1 MNCGPSAKSKP
12 FDQDREFRYLRVL
25 SHLNVSQRR
34 FDLMFWF
41 LEKLS
46 LTAKETDLLRILKKA
61 GEEDFR
67 QPLLFLFVE

>member
-1 MNCGPSAKSKP
+1 M
-12 FDQDREFRYLRVL
+12 RVL